1 MKLVSATAIVLS
13 AILIVSPSCHRGTDH
28 CNVANAFSPFSPIIR
43 HHGGSSRVEVSS
55 SSSAVE
61 EEVADPPVIKE
72 KEKEKSLTQRIMES
86 TSTSQ
91 QATGAGG
98 SSTWDAFQRTE
109 LNWSRLKSSKS
120 FDYDVTNLSTIQNE
134 NGPPQFVT
142 SDGACGNPKCWSKLR
157 TQQSATSS
165 NNSKLDYD
173 VTLCGGTLGIFIA
186 MALQLKGHDVAVIEA
201 GKLMGREQE
210 WNISMKELEELID
223 LGVLTKEDVDE
234 AIKTE
239 FPGCRAGFKNR
250 EGEYILY
257 MYLSFVCMCC
267 VCCIDQCIHT

>member
-13 AILIVSPSCHRGTDH
+13 AILIVSPSYHRGTNVHH
-28 CNVANAFSPFSPIIR
+28 CNNVANAFSPSSPIIR

-61 EEVADPPVIKE
+61 EEVAEPPVSKE
-72 KEKEKSLTQRIMES
+72 KEEEKSLTQRIMES

-109 LNWSRLKSSKS
+109 LNWSRLKSSKP
-120 FDYDVTNLSTIQNE
+120 FEYDVTNLQRDQ
-134 NGPPQFVT
+134 NGPPLFVT

-157 TQQSATSS
+157 TQSTSK
-165 NNSKLDYD
+165 SKLDYD

-186 MALQLKGHDVAVIEA
+186 TALQLKGHNVAVIEA

-210 WNISMKELEELID
+210 WNISMKELEELIA
-223 LGVLTKEDVDE
+223 LGVLKKEDVDE

-267 VCCIDQCIHT
+267 VCRVDQCIHT

>member
-13 AILIVSPSCHRGTDH
+13 AILAVSPSYHRGTNH
-28 CNVANAFSPFSPIIR
+28 CNVANAFSPSSPIIR
-43 HHGGSSRVEVSS
+43 HGGSSRVAISS

-61 EEVADPPVIKE
+61 EEIAEPPVIKE
-72 KEKEKSLTQRIMES
+72 KEDEKSLTQRIMES

-109 LNWSRLKSSKS
+109 LNWSRLKSSKP
-120 FDYDVTNLSTIQNE
+120 FDYDVTNLQRDQ

-157 TQQSATSS
+157 TQSTS
-165 NNSKLDYD
+165 NSKLDYD

-186 MALQLKGHDVAVIEA
+186 MALQLKGHNVAVIEA

-210 WNISMKELEELID
+210 WNISMKELEELIA
-223 LGVLTKEDVDE
+223 LGVLKKEDVDE

-250 EGEYILY
+250 EGGYILY
-257 MYLSFVCMCC
+257 MYILFVYVLCS
-267 VCCIDQCIHT
+267 

>member
-1 MKLVSATAIVLS
+1 MS
-13 AILIVSPSCHRGTDH
+13 
-28 CNVANAFSPFSPIIR
+28 
-43 HHGGSSRVEVSS
+43 GSS
-55 SSSAVE
+55 
-61 EEVADPPVIKE
+61 
-72 KEKEKSLTQRIMES
+72 SLTTR
-86 TSTSQ
+86 TT
-91 QATGAGG
+91 
-98 SSTWDAFQRTE
+98 FQRTE
-109 LNWSRLKSSKS
+109 LNWSRLKSSKP

-165 NNSKLDYD
+165 SNSKLDYD

-201 GKLMGREQE
+201 GKVMGGEQE

-250 EGEYILY
+250 EGEYTYYVYICCL
-257 MYLSFVCMCC
+257 CMCC